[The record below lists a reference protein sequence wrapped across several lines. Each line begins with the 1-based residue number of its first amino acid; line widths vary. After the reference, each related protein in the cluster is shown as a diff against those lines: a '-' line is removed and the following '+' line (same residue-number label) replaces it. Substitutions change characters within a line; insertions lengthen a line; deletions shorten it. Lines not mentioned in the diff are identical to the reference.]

1 MRDYKLYLLDIKEAI
16 EKIDAYTK
24 DFTFEDF
31 VHDRKTIDA
40 VVRNLEI
47 IGEAS
52 KHIHK
57 RIKAKY
63 SDIDW
68 KAIMGMRDIIAHEY
82 FGVKL
87 GIVWKTIK
95 KRLPDLRNKIAEIL
109 KEVGK

>member
-1 MRDYKLYLLDIKEAI
+1 MRDYKLYLYDIKEAI
-16 EKIDAYTK
+16 EKIEAFTK
-24 DFTFEDF
+24 DFAFEEF
-31 VHDRKTIDA
+31 VQDSKTSDA
-40 VVRNLEI
+40 VIRNLEI

-52 KHIHK
+52 KHIPK
-57 RIKAKY
+57 RIKEKH

-87 GIVWKTIK
+87 EIVWKTIK

-109 KEVGK
+109 KEVEK